1 MLSNKRIYNTL
12 LAYTY
17 TLKSDIPI
25 IPMEDSSSS
34 SADNKV
40 DSAKQIVSGEINN
53 VHVNPTI
60 IKQNECVA
68 CHMLFKLVDKMQISQ
83 SDASDIL
90 SEILFHDPK
99 LNDIFIEM
107 IENIHMKQRMM
118 GIPFS
123 IKSRDAKD
131 RYIESNFKNLL
142 AELTSDLI
150 NYGSDVVLRKLLI
163 SAIALEIAQNIGI
176 DYHAATEELYYYM
189 RKNDQE
195 THEGILAF
203 IDGFYKRIKRK
214 D

>member
-1 MLSNKRIYNTL
+1 
-12 LAYTY
+12 
-17 TLKSDIPI
+17 
-25 IPMEDSSSS
+25 MEDSSSTS
-34 SADNKV
+34 DNKE
-40 DSAKQIVSGEINN
+40 DIAKQIVSGEINN

-60 IKQNECVA
+60 IKQDECAA
-68 CHMLFKLVDKMQISQ
+68 CHILFKLVDKMQVSE
-83 SDASDIL
+83 SDASELL

-107 IENIHMKQRMM
+107 VENIHMKQRMM

-150 NYGSDVVLRKLLI
+150 NYGSDIVLRKLLI

-189 RKNDQE
+189 RKNDQK

-203 IDGFYKRIKRK
+203 IDGFYKRISRK

>member
-1 MLSNKRIYNTL
+1 MYVCIQ
-12 LAYTY
+12 
-17 TLKSDIPI
+17 TLKSDTPVIA
-25 IPMEDSSSS
+25 MEDSSSS
-34 SADNKV
+34 DNKE
-40 DSAKQIVSGEINN
+40 DIAKQILSGEINK

-60 IKQNECVA
+60 INQNECAA
-68 CHMLFKLVDKMQISQ
+68 CHILFKLVDKMQLSE

-99 LNDIFIEM
+99 LNDFFIEM
-107 IENIHMKQRMM
+107 VENIHMKQRMM
-118 GIPFS
+118 AIPFS

-131 RYIESNFKNLL
+131 RFVESNFKNLL

-150 NYGSDVVLRKLLI
+150 NYGSDIVLRKLLI

-176 DYHAATEELYYYM
+176 DYHAPTEELYYYM
-189 RKNDQE
+189 RKYDQK

-203 IDGFYKRIKRK
+203 IDSLYKRISRK

>member
-1 MLSNKRIYNTL
+1 LIYIQTL
-12 LAYTY
+12 R
-17 TLKSDIPI
+17 SDTPVIA
-25 IPMEDSSSS
+25 MEDSSSTS
-34 SADNKV
+34 DNKE
-40 DSAKQIVSGEINN
+40 DIAKQIVSGEINN

-60 IKQNECVA
+60 IKQDECAA
-68 CHMLFKLVDKMQISQ
+68 CHILFKLVDKMQVSE

-107 IENIHMKQRMM
+107 VENIHMKQRMM

-150 NYGSDVVLRKLLI
+150 NYGSDIVLRKLLI

-189 RKNDQE
+189 RKNDQK

-203 IDGFYKRIKRK
+203 IDSFYKRISRK

>member
-1 MLSNKRIYNTL
+1 LIYIH
-12 LAYTY
+12 
-17 TLKSDIPI
+17 TLKSDTPVIA
-25 IPMEDSSSS
+25 MKDSSSS
-34 SADNKV
+34 DNKE
-40 DSAKQIVSGEINN
+40 DIAKQIVSGEINN

-60 IKQNECVA
+60 IKQNECAA
-68 CHMLFKLVDKMQISQ
+68 CHILFKLIDRMQVSE

-107 IENIHMKQRMM
+107 VENIHMKQRMM
-118 GIPFS
+118 GMPFS
-123 IKSRDAKD
+123 IKSRDSKD

-150 NYGSDVVLRKLLI
+150 NYGSDIVLRKLLI

-189 RKNDQE
+189 RKNVQK
-195 THEGILAF
+195 THEDIIAF
-203 IDGFYKRIKRK
+203 IDGFYKRINMK